1 LPILVLPEE
10 PEKLEPTLGFWLKD
24 QLQRRRN
31 TVRFLLPRAG
41 STNAFMD
48 RDLLILARAEMKAQE
63 WSGQNPEYKKLHKE
77 FENTL
82 RDNLKKRFDRFAVLH
97 RYDHQNPQQSLFS
110 VEHLKKQGAQI
121 PEGIEETLTKD
132 RKSTRLNSSHVKI

>member
-1 LPILVLPEE
+1 MRSNREMSCSDEIL
-10 PEKLEPTLGFWLKD
+10 KRTSD
-24 QLQRRRN
+24 SYRRLRN

-82 RDNLKKRFDRFAVLH
+82 RDNLKKRFDRFAVLQ
-97 RYDHQNPQQSLFS
+97 RWNFADPAQCIFS
-110 VEHLKKQGAQI
+110 VE
-121 PEGIEETLTKD
+121 
-132 RKSTRLNSSHVKI
+132 RLDAPRCW